1 MHSIGEFMRRMAFG
15 ARNTSSPTGNAVDRR
30 PDGRIMDDGWVDR
43 PEMSGGTARKILG
56 ERDMRK
62 AGKPRGKVS
71 EADPR
76 DTPKY
81 GVTGTRPYSTK
92 SKHGTGRGSQV

>member
-1 MHSIGEFMRRMAFG
+1 MHSIFGFMQRG
-15 ARNTSSPTGNAVDRR
+15 KGSPAQGPGVSDRR
-30 PDGRIMDDGWVDR
+30 APVYDSWASR
-43 PEMSGGTARKILG
+43 PEMSAGTARTVLG

-62 AGKPRGKVS
+62 AGKPRGKVVA
-71 EADPR
+71 ADPR

-92 SKHGTGRGSQV
+92 SQHGTGRGSQV